1 MLSDSMFRHSWL
13 AFGTSMLIIG
23 IGFWLDRR
31 NALQEE

>member
-13 AFGTSMLIIG
+13 AFGASMLIIG